1 MPIVHGLYLNYQQ
14 KIHFKDNEIKGM
26 KDSKKMFKGFGF
38 IGLALCAVCCALSFS
53 GIALWVG
60 SFAVFSKYF
69 ESAAIV
75 ILILTLIFFGIVYFR
90 KEKTAPACDIDCK
103 NKTHKDCMNHD
114 KVIL

>member
-1 MPIVHGLYLNYQQ
+1 LPIVHGLYLNYQQ

-103 NKTHKDCMNHD
+103 NKTHKDSMNHD

>member
-1 MPIVHGLYLNYQQ
+1 
-14 KIHFKDNEIKGM
+14 M

-103 NKTHKDCMNHD
+103 NKTHKDSMNHD

>member
-1 MPIVHGLYLNYQQ
+1 LNYQQ

-103 NKTHKDCMNHD
+103 NKTHKDSMNHD